1 VTDCLLQP
9 NVNVTSTGV
18 VNSLA
23 LQKGSQKSRDYA
35 FGTNSAGSLAHASNY
50 FNTAKY
56 VNIYRLHL

>member
-1 VTDCLLQP
+1 MLQQMQS
-9 NVNVTSTGV
+9 VTSTGV

-35 FGTNSAGSLAHASNY
+35 YGTNSAGSLAHASNY

-56 VNIYRLHL
+56 VSLQP